1 MAHVI
6 KLLITGGHVTGALA
20 VIDELLKTGKS
31 KSIVFVGRKYVN
43 DNEKGLSFEY
53 QEVTARNIHFIHL
66 ETGRLTWI
74 LSFSIFVQF
83 FKVINGL
90 IKSYKILSN
99 EKPVVILSFGGYI
112 ALPVAIIGK
121 LLGIKIVTHEQTIE
135 PGTANRII
143 GRIAKKICI
152 SFPETSPFFD
162 KNKVVLTGNPVRLS
176 IFKPQKKLLFSKNR
190 PCIYVTGG
198 SIGSHAINVHV
209 ENILKELLKKY
220 TVIHQCGNIS
230 EFGDFERLE
239 SLRNSLSQELKN
251 HYIFKEHFLDSE
263 IADVY
268 DLSDLVVSRS
278 GANTFFELVA
288 LSKPALFIPLPWS
301 ARSEQQK
308 HAQIFKNHGAGEI
321 FFQDEPSA
329 KLLEI
334 IDEMFLKIDKYR
346 LNLKKL
352 AHYYKPHAQRTII
365 QLLFEE

>member
-20 VIDELLKTGKS
+20 VIDELLKTQNA
-31 KSIVFVGRKYVN
+31 KSILFVGRKYVN

-74 LSFSIFVQF
+74 LSFNLFIQF

-90 IKSYKILSN
+90 IKSNNILSN
-99 EKPVVILSFGGYI
+99 EKPDVILSFGGYI
-112 ALPVAIIGK
+112 ALPVAIVGK
-121 LLGIKIVTHEQTIE
+121 IFGLKIVTHEQTIE
-135 PGTANRII
+135 PGSANRII
-143 GRIAKKICI
+143 DRIAQKVCV
-152 SFPETSPFFD
+152 SFPETLPFFD

-176 IFKPQKKLLFSKNR
+176 IFKPQKKLFFNKNR

-209 ENILKELLKKY
+209 ENILKELLNKY

-239 SLRNSLSQELKN
+239 CSRNSLSQESKDY
-251 HYIFKEHFLDSE
+251 YILKEHFLDTE
-263 IADVY
+263 IADAY
-268 DLSDLVVSRS
+268 ALSDLVVSRS

-288 LSKPALFIPLPWS
+288 LGKPALFIPLPWS

-308 HAQIFKNHGAGEI
+308 HARIFENHCAAEI
-321 FFQDEPSA
+321 FLQNEPSV
-329 KLLEI
+329 KLLKTIET
-334 IDEMFLKIDKYR
+334 MLLKISQYR
-346 LNLKKL
+346 LNLKRL
-352 AHYYKPHAQRTII
+352 SHYYKPHAQRTIVD
-365 QLLFEE
+365 LLF